1 MASSSAAVALWDM
14 QSDHTTAD
22 PTKLL
27 QTSLVEERE
36 KKISNED
43 TKETMKRLQDV
54 VKHVEDLFV
63 GTQWCTML

>member
-43 TKETMKRLQDV
+43 TKETMKRMHEQLRAVD
-54 VKHVEDLFV
+54 ELFV
-63 GTQWCTML
+63 KKVKK